1 MNYNKI
7 CVFPLTNDQKKLSIL
22 KIYIY
27 LLLSKKKK
35 LIVFLQL
42 HIQSVY
48 I

>member
-1 MNYNKI
+1 MIKKKI
-7 CVFPLTNDQKKLSIL
+7 INIKN
-22 KIYIY
+22 IYIFTAFK
-27 LLLSKKKK
+27 KKKK